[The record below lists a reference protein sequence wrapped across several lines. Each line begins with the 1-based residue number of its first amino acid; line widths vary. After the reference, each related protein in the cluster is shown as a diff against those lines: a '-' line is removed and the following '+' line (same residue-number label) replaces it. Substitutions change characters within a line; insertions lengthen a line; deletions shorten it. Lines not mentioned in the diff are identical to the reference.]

1 MNTDFYKTLG
11 VDKSSNSDVIKKAYR
26 KLSMKHHPDRGG
38 ESETFK
44 KINDAY
50 QILGDDE
57 KKRMYDMQRNSPFSG
72 MPGMQGMPGM
82 PGMPGID
89 LQEDILRMFFGGGG
103 GGGGGMPFGMG
114 NANMHF
120 FHNGRPVNISG
131 MQKPSPIVKTIH
143 ITLKQAFSGMDY
155 PLEIE
160 RWIQEGNTKKIE
172 KEKIYFNIKSGIDD
186 NEIIIIK
193 QKGNII
199 NENTKGDIKIFVKI
213 KNESIFQRK
222 GLDLI
227 HIQKISL
234 KESLTG
240 FAFELKH
247 LSGKTYIINNSE
259 GKIIQ
264 PGYHKIINHMGMC
277 RERGHPAPPL
287 KGNLIIK
294 FEIQFPQDITEEI
307 RKKLKELL

>member
-1 MNTDFYKTLG
+1 MNKDFYEILG
-11 VDKSSNSDVIKKAYR
+11 IDKSSNPGVIKKAYR
-26 KLSMKHHPDRGG
+26 NLSMKHHPDRGG
-38 ESETFK
+38 DSETFK

-50 QILGDDE
+50 QILGDEE
-57 KKRMYDMQRNSPFSG
+57 KKRVYDMQRNSPFSG
-72 MPGMQGMPGM
+72 MPGMRGMSGM
-82 PGMPGID
+82 SGVD

-103 GGGGGMPFGMG
+103 EGMPFEMG
-114 NANMHF
+114 NTNMHF

-131 MQKPSPIVKTIH
+131 RQKPSPIIKTIH
-143 ITLKQAFSGMDY
+143 ITLKQAFTGMDY
-155 PLEIE
+155 PLEVE
-160 RWIQEGNTKKIE
+160 RWIQEGNAKKIE

-193 QKGNII
+193 QKGNVI

-213 KNESIFQRK
+213 KNESMFQRK

-227 HIQKISL
+227 HNQKISL

-264 PGYHKIINHMGMC
+264 PGYHKIINHMGMS

-294 FEIQFPQDITEEI
+294 FEIQFPQDISEEI